1 MKILMLTPYLPYPL
15 YSGGQIRTFNLLKNL
30 SKKHE
35 ITLFSF
41 IRQENEKL
49 YIDKLKEYCVD
60 VKVFQKRPPW
70 SLKSLMLSA
79 MTVYPLVVCMYL
91 MRSLKREIEEAIQRE
106 HFDLIHAE
114 TFYVM
119 PNIPK
124 SKIPIILVEQTI
136 EFQVYQHYTE
146 NINFLPLK
154 LLMNFD
160 VAKIRFWEKRFWN
173 TANRVVAMS
182 YSDKKIMRNQVPS
195 LKVDLVPNGV
205 DTDFFS
211 DKQRIRNKRKTIL
224 FVGNFK
230 WLQNR
235 EAVTILVEKIW
246 KLIKLKLPDAH
257 LWIVGR
263 FPTREIT
270 NLSSKSITI
279 SSNVDD
285 IRDAYKNSDV
295 LLAPIYG
302 PGGTRYKILEA
313 MATGL
318 PVVTTKTGIEGL
330 GAKRGI
336 DAIIEEGSESL
347 AVETLRL
354 LSDSKL
360 YRMLAVNGR
369 KLVEK
374 NFNWKSIA
382 KNLDDIYQKAT
393 YVRN

>member
-1 MKILMLTPYLPYPL
+1 MLTPYLPYPL

-347 AVETLRL
+347 AAETLRL